1 MKESGYRRLRCPGCG
16 FEADRDVVGKL
27 NIRKR
32 ALKALGIKIDFGE
45 FWLPN
50 NPQMTDVSG

>member
-1 MKESGYRRLRCPGCG
+1 MRCPGCG